1 MSDPQI
7 PDFQRLA
14 QLEARVTA
22 LEAELAR
29 LSALPPASAP
39 RLDPISGAPPPLAS
53 PKPSWFRSSSAVFTG
68 EEVLGKVG
76 IALLLVGVVFLL
88 KWTIDQ
94 GWLTPG
100 VRVLGAAALGAAL
113 VAGGLRLRTSRPA
126 LAGVL
131 AGGGL
136 AALYGSLFA
145 ASLLY
150 GMMAPGVALA
160 LAALVAAASVGLA
173 VWADLPL
180 LATVGTIGAL
190 ALPLVI
196 YEDPA
201 SLRLTLGFVAL
212 VVAGGTAAWHRMRWP
227 GLLAALALGAW
238 ATLAVLRWKAGFL
251 VGTERH
257 LFQAVV
263 VLTWAAV
270 GLVPLAAR
278 RAEGE
283 ETGVWAALPR
293 LLRPVPLAVWAS
305 AVGFFGLTALLWH
318 FSDPAQAALAL
329 ALGLGYGAAAW
340 VRRDEA
346 AEALGFATLLL
357 AGWAAAVGLPE
368 AMRMGALVAVAA
380 AGALGARQRIWTS
393 LARVADGLALLAVV
407 GAAVYYG
414 DHAGYDTTALGVV
427 AAFAGVGAL
436 AVAAVRVAPRIR
448 PAYLLGAHAF
458 ALVVLRYALKPLP
471 LSTAWINGAWGL
483 YAVALVVAGLR
494 TGHDRLRT
502 LGLGTLALT
511 VGKMLLFD
519 LRGIPMAARVVIFV
533 GLGGLLLAVSY
544 FAPGLLRRSAS
555 TAEIPDEPES

>member
-1 MSDPQI
+1 MTDA
-7 PDFQRLA
+7 QRLA
-14 QLEARVTA
+14 DLEARVAA

-29 LSALPPASAP
+29 RRAAPPPTALPPGQPPRRARLGRRFSA
-39 RLDPISGAPPPLAS
+39 AA
-53 PKPSWFRSSSAVFTG
+53 FTG
-68 EEVLGKVG
+68 EDMLGKVG
-76 IALLLVGVVFLL
+76 IVLLLVGVVFFL

-180 LATVGTIGAL
+180 LATVGTLGAL

-212 VVAGGTAAWHRMRWP
+212 VVAGGTAAWYRTRWP

-318 FSDPAQAALAL
+318 LSDPAQATLAAALAV
-329 ALGLGYGAAAW
+329 AYGAAALAQ
-340 VRRDEA
+340 RDEA
-346 AEALGFATLLL
+346 AEALGFAAVLL
-357 AGWAAAVGLPE
+357 AGWAAATGLPE
-368 AMRMGALVAVAA
+368 PMRMGGLVAIFAIGATLAHRRAWMGTQRLTDGLTTLATVGALV
-380 AGALGARQRIWTS
+380 
-393 LARVADGLALLAVV
+393 
-407 GAAVYYG
+407 YYS
-414 DHAGYDTTALGVV
+414 DHAGAGTTALGI
-427 AAFAGVGAL
+427 AAVFAGVGAL
-436 AVAAVRVAPRIR
+436 AVGAMRRGVPAAG
-448 PAYLLGAHAF
+448 AYLIGVHAL
-458 ALVVLRYALKPLP
+458 ALAALRYALKPLA
-471 LSTAWINGAWGL
+471 LGTAFVNGAWGL

-533 GLGGLLLAVSY
+533 GLGGLLLAV
-544 FAPGLLRRSAS
+544 
-555 TAEIPDEPES
+555 